1 MESAGIHLV
10 NYQSFKYRQG
20 HFCRSWPQFSLL
32 LAYKK
37 PGGKNDFISG
47 FVKIQDGKEEEITPD
62 SNVSIDN
69 NTPKKTNLKY
79 LSGDRKDTGEYT
91 VTVANKHGSDDA
103 NIEVVVLG
111 KLVG

>member
-1 MESAGIHLV
+1 M
-10 NYQSFKYRQG
+10 
-20 HFCRSWPQFSLL
+20 
-32 LAYKK
+32 
-37 PGGKNDFISG
+37 
-47 FVKIQDGKEEEITPD
+47 
-62 SNVSIDN
+62 SIDN

-111 KLVG
+111 KLVGWGTEK